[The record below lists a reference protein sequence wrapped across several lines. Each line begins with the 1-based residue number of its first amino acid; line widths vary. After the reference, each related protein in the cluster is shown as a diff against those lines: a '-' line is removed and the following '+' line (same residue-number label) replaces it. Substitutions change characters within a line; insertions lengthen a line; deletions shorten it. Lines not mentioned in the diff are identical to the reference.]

1 MMSSFERSPQA
12 YARACGLFYL
22 AIIGL
27 GMFGE
32 LYVRG
37 TLVAG
42 GDPAATASNIAGHGF
57 LWRAGMAADLLMQ
70 VLDVPTIIIF
80 YLLLRPV
87 NHALALMSTA
97 FNLVQTAVLAL
108 NKLALMTPLL
118 VAGYVSH
125 PGGLTAE
132 QWNSLSYLAIQLHSY
147 GFAIGLIFFGFTC
160 LIRGYLLYRSS
171 CFPAPL
177 GILLALA
184 GASYLINSFALILA
198 PQLAQALF
206 PAILI
211 PAFVGELSLAL
222 WLLIKG
228 VNLPK
233 WQQQVAPA
241 ATP

>member
-1 MMSSFERSPQA
+1 MKTSFERSPQT
-12 YARACGLFYL
+12 YARVCGLIYL

-32 LYVRG
+32 LFVRG
-37 TLVAG
+37 SLVAG
-42 GDPAATASNIAGHGF
+42 GDPGTTASHIADNGL
-57 LWRAGMAADLLMQ
+57 LWRAGMAGDLLMQ
-70 VLDVPTIIIF
+70 VMDVPTIIIF

-87 NHALALMSTA
+87 DHALALMSTA
-97 FNLVQTAVLAL
+97 FNLVQTSVLAL

-125 PGGLTAE
+125 PGGFTAE
-132 QWNSLSYLAIQLHSY
+132 QLNSLSYLGIQLHSY
-147 GFAIGLIFFGFTC
+147 GFGIGLIFFGFTC

-171 CFPAPL
+171 YFPAPL

-184 GASYLINSFALILA
+184 GASYLINSFALIVA
-198 PQLAQALF
+198 PKLAQGLF
-206 PAILI
+206 PFILM

-233 WQQQVAPA
+233 WQQKVAA
-241 ATP
+241 

>member
-1 MMSSFERSPQA
+1 MTSSFERSPQT
-12 YARACGLFYL
+12 YARVCGLFYL
-22 AIIGL
+22 AIICL

-32 LYVRG
+32 LFVRA

-42 GDPAATASNIAGHGF
+42 DPATTANHIAAHGL
-57 LWRAGMAADLLMQ
+57 LWRAGMAADLMMQ
-70 VLDVPTIIIF
+70 VMDVPTIVIF

-87 NHALALMSTA
+87 DHALALMSTA

-108 NKLALMTPLL
+108 NKLTLMTPLL
-118 VAGYVSH
+118 AAGYASH
-125 PGGLTAE
+125 PGGVSAE
-132 QWNSLSYLAIQLHSY
+132 QWNSLSFLAIHLHGH

-171 CFPAPL
+171 YFPAPL

-184 GASYLINSFALILA
+184 GASYLINSFALIVA
-198 PQLAQALF
+198 PKLAQALF
-206 PAILI
+206 PAILL
-211 PAFVGELSLAL
+211 PAFIGELSLAL

-233 WQQQVAPA
+233 WQHKVAA
-241 ATP
+241 A